1 MSVADQNINRAVQC
15 RMQMALIPT
24 VIISILMVYFH
35 ALLTLDDSTAIKLAA
50 ALPSECGAGHPAN
63 VILFFI
69 FIVICLYDRRG

>member
-50 ALPSECGAGHPAN
+50 ALPGEGGAGHPAN

-69 FIVICLYDRRG
+69 FTVICSYDRRG